1 MLVFP
6 GHFLSF
12 DSCITLKLFKH
23 AVCMYALILLLTD
36 LLRNRVC
43 IHSRNVNNK
52 FWIVITSVEQS
63 LQPVDH
69 VW

>member
-1 MLVFP
+1 
-6 GHFLSF
+6 
-12 DSCITLKLFKH
+12 
-23 AVCMYALILLLTD
+23 MYALILLLTD
-36 LLRNRVC
+36 LLRNRIC